1 MSSRTSDIELYRLVA
16 RELDCTA
23 QTARRYVDAI
33 VEVIAKE
40 VYLSGCCRV
49 PNLGIF
55 DAKHI
60 DEKIQKQVHD
70 GELYEFVMPEHVKP
84 VFTPCDTFINDC
96 NMKGVTKKYR
106 KRAKNKQLTVRD
118 LERIAKAEAIERLK
132 NVSTEMKE
140 TAKIDFADKLKE
152 KKEAYDAKMRGVD
165 DEESSI

>member
-1 MSSRTSDIELYRLVA
+1 MASRTSDIELYRLVA

-23 QTARRYVDAI
+23 QTARKYVDAI

-40 VYLSGCCRV
+40 VYLSGTCRV

-55 DAKHI
+55 DAQHI

-70 GELYEFVMPEHVKP
+70 GEILEYIMPEHVKP
-84 VFTPCDTFINDC
+84 IFTPCDTFINDC

-118 LERIAKAEAIERLK
+118 LQRIAKAEAIERLK
-132 NVSTEMKE
+132 KVSEETKE
-140 TAKIDFADKLKE
+140 AAKIDFADKLKE
-152 KKEAYDAKMRGVD
+152 KIEAHDAKNK
-165 DEESSI
+165 

>member
-1 MSSRTSDIELYRLVA
+1 MSSRMSDIELYRLVA

-49 PNLGIF
+49 PNLGVF

-60 DEKIQKQVHD
+60 EERIQKQVHD
-70 GELYEFVMPEHVKP
+70 GELFEFVMPEHVKP

-96 NMKGVTKKYR
+96 NMKGVTKQYR
-106 KRAKNKQLTVRD
+106 RRAKKKQLTVRD

-132 NVSTEMKE
+132 NVSAEMKE
-140 TAKIDFADKLKE
+140 SAKIDFADKLKE
-152 KKEAYDAKMRGVD
+152 KKMAYDAKMGGVD

>member
-1 MSSRTSDIELYRLVA
+1 MASRTSDIELYRLVA

-70 GELYEFVMPEHVKP
+70 GEVREYIMPEHVKP

-96 NMKGVTKKYR
+96 NMKGVTKMYR
-106 KRAKNKQLTVRD
+106 KRSKNKQLTVRD

-132 NVSTEMKE
+132 NVSVEMKE

-152 KKEAYDAKMRGVD
+152 KKEAHDAKTNND
-165 DEESSI
+165 

>member
-1 MSSRTSDIELYRLVA
+1 MASRTSDIELYRLVA

-84 VFTPCDTFINDC
+84 VFTPCDNFINDC

>member
-1 MSSRTSDIELYRLVA
+1 MASRTSDIELYRLVA

-49 PNLGIF
+49 PNLGVF

-60 DEKIQKQVHD
+60 EERIQKQVHD
-70 GELYEFVMPEHVKP
+70 GELFEFVMPEHVKP

-96 NMKGVTKKYR
+96 NMKGVTKQYR
-106 KRAKNKQLTVRD
+106 RRSKKKQLTVRD

-132 NVSTEMKE
+132 NVSAEMKE
-140 TAKIDFADKLKE
+140 SAKIGFADKLKE
-152 KKEAYDAKMRGVD
+152 KKMAHDAETNND
-165 DEESSI
+165 

>member
-1 MSSRTSDIELYRLVA
+1 MASRTSDIELYRLVA

-23 QTARRYVDAI
+23 QTARKYVDAI

-40 VYLSGCCRV
+40 VYLSGTCRI

-55 DAKHI
+55 DAQHI

-70 GELYEFVMPEHVKP
+70 GEFREYIMPEHVKP
-84 VFTPCDTFINDC
+84 IFTPCDTFINDC

-118 LERIAKAEAIERLK
+118 LQRIAKAEAIERLK
-132 NVSTEMKE
+132 KVSEETKE
-140 TAKIDFADKLKE
+140 AAKIDFADKLKE
-152 KKEAYDAKMRGVD
+152 KIEAHDAKKNK
-165 DEESSI
+165 